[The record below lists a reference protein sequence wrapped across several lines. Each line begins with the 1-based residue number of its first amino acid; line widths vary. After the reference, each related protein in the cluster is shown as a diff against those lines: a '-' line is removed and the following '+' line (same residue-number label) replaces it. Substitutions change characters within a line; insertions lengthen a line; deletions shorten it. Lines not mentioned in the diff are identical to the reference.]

1 MRRNTLMGLLLA
13 SACLTDAAAAWAQE
27 QSTVQAGDAG
37 AQVQV
42 DEIVVTASRRA
53 ERLVDVAGQVGAVD
67 GGTLEKLKARN
78 LADFAAFTPGVSFQS
93 TSPGTN
99 RVVIRGVTTG
109 GSQQSSAIGLYVDD
123 VPIGSSTQFGQGAQA
138 LNIGLFD
145 LDRIEVLNGPQGTL
159 YGANALGGTLKYIT
173 AAPDTGAPSGRI
185 EAEGGHTEHGAGS
198 WAGRAMANLPL
209 GDDFALRAVGV
220 YEDNGGFIDDPTHGR
235 DNLGRSKVLGG
246 RLSVG
251 GALTPRLRL
260 RLNAFGQRV
269 KTDGAAVEFQNPS
282 TGRPTGGA
290 YNQSNATPESGRAS
304 LALVSGVGDLD
315 LGKAK
320 LTTVTAWQ
328 DNRLKAI
335 SDESITYGAI
345 VTALFGPVAGS
356 NPFRLTTDVRTRRFT
371 QELRLAS
378 IDNKRLEWVVG
389 GFYSREKTRQQVGLT
404 NAASRDGYLFG
415 VPIGSFDIPSVQR
428 ELALFGDATVYFSR
442 TVDATIG
449 VRQSWNKLDY
459 VQRAWGLGNNPTN
472 PFGVITSQ
480 ASSDESTTTWLFNLR
495 YRPTSATTVYTRA
508 ASGYRPGGPNIVFGS
523 GSGNASFGSDQLW
536 NYEVGVKQSFGDG
549 RGLISVTGYQ
559 IDWSKIQLVVN
570 VNGVNQYVNGGDARV
585 RGSEF
590 ALSWRSRAG
599 VGMTLSGAYTDA
611 KLTTVAPALGV
622 GYVGARL
629 PLSPRLSL
637 AALIDYRAKLSGGAT
652 ADFTLA
658 LRHVGSRQAGYVG
671 SPSIPLYRLKA
682 YQTVDASVD
691 VTLVSGW
698 RFSPYIRNLF
708 DVRGDVSAATFAN
721 AYVPSAPVPVTLSQP
736 RTLGLTIGRSF

>member
-1 MRRNTLMGLLLA
+1 MRRKAMMSLLLA
-13 SACLTDAAAAWAQE
+13 SACMMGVQEARAQDRP
-27 QSTVQAGDAG
+27 DAG
-37 AQVQV
+37 AADKSRV

-53 ERLVDVAGQVGAVD
+53 ERIADVAGQVGAVD
-67 GGTLEKLKARN
+67 GATLEKLKARN

-159 YGANALGGTLKYIT
+159 YGANALGGTLKYVT
-173 AAPDTGAPSGRI
+173 AAPSAGGGSGRI
-185 EAEGGHTEHGAGS
+185 EGEGGRVAHGGDN
-198 WAGRAMANLPL
+198 WAARAMANIPL
-209 GDDFALRAVGV
+209 GDGVALRAVGV
-220 YEDNGGFIDDPTHGR
+220 AEDNAGFIDDPTHGR

-246 RLSVG
+246 RLSLAAEV
-251 GALTPRLRL
+251 TPSFRL

-269 KTDGAAVEFQNPS
+269 RTQGGAMEFRDPVTGRS
-282 TGRPTGGA
+282 TGGDYT
-290 YNQSNATPESGRAS
+290 QSNPTPESGRAS
-304 LALVSGVGDLD
+304 LALLSGVGDLD
-315 LGKAK
+315 LGQAK

-328 DNRLKAI
+328 DNRLNAV
-335 SDESITYGAI
+335 SDESVTYGAI
-345 VTALFGPVAGS
+345 VTSLFGPVAGS

-371 QELRLAS
+371 QEVRLAS
-378 IDNKRLEWVVG
+378 IDNHHLEWVVG
-389 GFYSREKTRQQVGLT
+389 GFYSREQTRQQVGLI
-404 NAASRDGYLFG
+404 NAASANGYLFG
-415 VPIGSFDIPSVQR
+415 VPIGSFDIPSTQR
-428 ELALFGDATVYFSR
+428 ELALFGDATVYLSA
-442 TVDATIG
+442 TVDATLG

-459 VQRAWGLGNNPTN
+459 TQRAWGLGNNPTN
-472 PFGVITSQ
+472 PFGVITSS
-480 ASSDESTTTWLFNLR
+480 ADSDESTTTWLFNLR
-495 YRPTSATTVYTRA
+495 YRPTRETTVYTRA

-536 NYEVGVKQSFGDG
+536 NYEAGVKQSFDDG
-549 RGLISVTGYQ
+549 RGLVSVTGYQ

-590 ALSWRSRAG
+590 AVSWRSPAG
-599 VGMTLSGAYTDA
+599 VGVTVSGAYTDA
-611 KLTTVAPALGV
+611 KLTTVAPALGI

-629 PLSPRLSL
+629 PLSPRFSL
-637 AALIDYRAKLSGGAT
+637 AALVDYRAELGGGAT
-652 ADFTLA
+652 ADFTLS
-658 LRHVGSRQAGYVG
+658 LRHAGDRQAGYVG
-671 SPSIPLYRLKA
+671 SASIPLYRLKA

-691 VTLVSGW
+691 LTLVNGW

-708 DVRGDVSAATFAN
+708 DKRGEVSAATFSN
-721 AYVPSAPVPVTLSQP
+721 AYVPTAPVPVTLSQP
-736 RTLGLTIGRSF
+736 RTVGLTVGKAF